1 MSRWAALLATF
12 VCFQTEAMEA
22 PRFVYLT
29 WQEDPATAVTVSYHT
44 FAPSQQDTEG
54 RGEQDVPPI
63 AVSRVTFDL
72 RSRTR
77 TGKPHRLTAAG
88 TAYVMAELADR
99 RQVHRVVLRDLL
111 PDTVYFFVA
120 GDEISGLS
128 AEYSF
133 RTAPDADQ
141 PFTFVSGGDMGV
153 GRGARELL
161 AQAAKQSPL
170 FGLVGGDL
178 AYANAVAENYELWD
192 RWLKNWQEAMVTPDN
207 RLVPMVLAV
216 GNHDVDNRSDPPTAP
231 FFFRYFPQ
239 GGESYFSR
247 RVGANLALF
256 VLDSGHLVPH
266 GGAQATWLA
275 DQLEASRAV
284 PFRFAT
290 YHVPLYPGYRPFSAT
305 RSRLGRHHWGW
316 LFDQFG
322 LTAAF
327 ENHDHMLKRSKLLRG
342 GEVATDGTL
351 YLGDGCFGRISRIVK
366 GPRQVD
372 RSRRWYLERAATGAH
387 FWRVDVA
394 DGEVRYV
401 ALDEDGK
408 VLDETM
414 TRAR

>member
-12 VCFQTEAMEA
+12 VCFQTEAMAA

-44 FAPSQQDTEG
+44 FAPSQDTEG

-72 RSRTR
+72 RSRAR

-99 RQVHRVVLRDLL
+99 RRVHRVVLRDLL

-133 RTAPDADQ
+133 RTAPGADQ

-192 RWLKNWQEAMVTPDN
+192 SWLKNWQEEMVTPDN

-239 GGESYFSR
+239 GGKSYFSR

-275 DQLEASRAV
+275 DQLEASRGV
-284 PFRFAT
+284 PFRLCGLPRST
-290 YHVPLYPGYRPFSAT
+290 L
-305 RSRLGRHHWGW
+305 SRLPTVHRDTVPPWTPPLGVAVRPIWPDSGVR
-316 LFDQFG
+316 
-322 LTAAF
+322 
-327 ENHDHMLKRSKLLRG
+327 KSRSHAQTEQATSRWRG
-342 GEVATDGTL
+342 GDGRNTL
-351 YLGDGCFGRISRIVK
+351 SGRRLFRADLPHRK
-366 GPRQVD
+366 GSPPG
-372 RSRRWYLERAATGAH
+372 RSEPALVPGESGHGSPLLARGRRR
-387 FWRVDVA
+387 R
-394 DGEVRYV
+394 
-401 ALDEDGK
+401 
-408 VLDETM
+408 
-414 TRAR
+414 